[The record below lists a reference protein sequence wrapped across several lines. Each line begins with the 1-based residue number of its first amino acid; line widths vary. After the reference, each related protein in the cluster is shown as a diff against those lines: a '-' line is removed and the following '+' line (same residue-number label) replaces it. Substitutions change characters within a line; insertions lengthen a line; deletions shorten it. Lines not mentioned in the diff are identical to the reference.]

1 MWPGGTFPYQG
12 KNATHIFRFDPKVD
26 YFKRVDTVSKILL

>member
-12 KNATHIFRFDPKVD
+12 KNATYVKEFDPKFD
-26 YFKRVDTVSKILL
+26 YFKRVDIVSNILL